1 MDKLEIFE
9 SYLEKNEKY
18 FGGKITCF
26 GFNKLDLKRSKFGL
40 AIEDVEE
47 FNHMWKLFRDS
58 FDSDEHSWG
67 EFKFTRSG
75 AIKNMFYLI
84 PSYGIRHV
92 NRSEYEFLFG
102 LRRKIYRIVVSTL
115 FTKDKDDISG
125 HTAMYHFEKCCQKYG
140 IDLESMAVD
149 RDTGLETKNSMQKAM
164 IKMEDDKYLGQT
176 LYNAHHID
184 LNTSYM
190 SGIAKAF
197 PVLAEPIKEIY
208 ADRKT
213 PGKDKYY
220 KAILTHSFGF
230 FQSEYCRVNNKL
242 YPYGLSHLS
251 KAAIEYNNNYIKA
264 LASKLKKSGRQVIA
278 YNTDGI
284 WYTGEIYHGPGE
296 GTELGQWK
304 NDHTDCMLRFR
315 SKGAYEF
322 LELDQY
328 TPVVR
333 GLSKLDSIKPRDQ
346 WEWGDVMNCGNVYT
360 YTFDEKK
367 GFVKEDEE

>member
-9 SYLEKNEKY
+9 NYLNGNELY
-18 FGGKITCF
+18 VGGAITCF
-26 GFNKLDLKRSKFGL
+26 GFNKLDYVRNKFGL
-40 AIEDVEE
+40 TIEDIQE
-47 FNHMWKLFRDS
+47 FNNMWRLFRDA
-58 FDSDEHSWG
+58 FNSDEHSWT
-67 EFKFTRSG
+67 EYQFTRSG
-75 AIKNMFYLI
+75 GIKTMFYPI
-84 PSYGIRHV
+84 PTYGVRHV
-92 NRSEYEFLFG
+92 SRSEYEFLFG
-102 LRRKIYRIVVSTL
+102 LRKKIYRVVVSTL
-115 FTKDKDDISG
+115 FTKEKDDISG

-149 RDTGLETKNSMQKAM
+149 RDTGLEIKNSMEKAM
-164 IKMEDDKYLGQT
+164 IKMEDDKYLGKT

-197 PVLAEPIKEIY
+197 PELAEPIKEIY
-208 ADRKT
+208 ANRKT

-230 FQSEYCRVNNKL
+230 FQSQYCKINNKC

-251 KAAIEYNNNYIKA
+251 KAAIEYNNNYIRT
-264 LASKLKKSGRQVIA
+264 LASRLKKSGREVIA

-284 WYTGEIYHGPGE
+284 WYTGEIYHGAGE

-304 NDHTDCMLRFR
+304 NDHTDCILRFK

-322 LELDQY
+322 MELDQY

-333 GLSKLDSIKPRDQ
+333 GLTKLDAIKPRSE

-360 YTFDEKK
+360 YKFDEEK

>member
-47 FNHMWKLFRDS
+47 FNHMWKLFRES
-58 FDSDEHSWG
+58 FDSDENTWS

-75 AIKNMFYLI
+75 AIKKMFYTI
-84 PSYGIRHV
+84 PTYGIRHV

-125 HTAMYHFEKCCQKYG
+125 HTAMYYFEKCCQKYG
-140 IDLESMAVD
+140 VDLESMAVD

-164 IKMEDDKYLGQT
+164 IRMEDDKYLGQT

-184 LNTSYM
+184 LNSSYM

-197 PVLAEPIKEIY
+197 PELADPIKEVY
-208 ADRKT
+208 ANRKT
-213 PGKDKYY
+213 EGKDKYY

-296 GTELGQWK
+296 GNELGQWK